1 MANLTNIVNQ
11 KNAVDSQWRAQR
23 LAERESLTA
32 LQDTGI
38 TQITSDPKEYARYL
52 DLQGDNP
59 AYSAGNIALLQMQF
73 DGGSIFGTDDRW
85 KKLGRFV
92 VDTERRNGAQIF
104 SRPPSGKGYIVK
116 EAYDISQTQG
126 RELSRPTLQNDSK
139 EMETALTNILNF
151 TQVPVVLD
159 ESLSAAAFYNQ
170 DRMELA
176 VNPNFPDNEA
186 FDAIAAQIALVRF
199 HNKGR
204 NAGYSREDCEL
215 DAQSVSYILCRRFGI
230 EREKPDMSRLPG
242 LYYGWNAQQRRQALD
257 SIQDMSKLIGR
268 SIERSITPQQRT
280 QPPVNKAKSP
290 TL

>member
-126 RELSRPTLQNDSK
+126 R
-139 EMETALTNILNF
+139 
-151 TQVPVVLD
+151 
-159 ESLSAAAFYNQ
+159 
-170 DRMELA
+170 
-176 VNPNFPDNEA
+176 
-186 FDAIAAQIALVRF
+186 
-199 HNKGR
+199 
-204 NAGYSREDCEL
+204 
-215 DAQSVSYILCRRFGI
+215 
-230 EREKPDMSRLPG
+230 
-242 LYYGWNAQQRRQALD
+242 
-257 SIQDMSKLIGR
+257 
-268 SIERSITPQQRT
+268 
-280 QPPVNKAKSP
+280 
-290 TL
+290 

>member
-104 SRPPSGKGYIVK
+104 SRPPAAK
-116 EAYDISQTQG
+116 A
-126 RELSRPTLQNDSK
+126 TL
-139 EMETALTNILNF
+139 
-151 TQVPVVLD
+151 
-159 ESLSAAAFYNQ
+159 
-170 DRMELA
+170 
-176 VNPNFPDNEA
+176 
-186 FDAIAAQIALVRF
+186 
-199 HNKGR
+199 
-204 NAGYSREDCEL
+204 
-215 DAQSVSYILCRRFGI
+215 
-230 EREKPDMSRLPG
+230 
-242 LYYGWNAQQRRQALD
+242 
-257 SIQDMSKLIGR
+257 
-268 SIERSITPQQRT
+268 
-280 QPPVNKAKSP
+280 
-290 TL
+290 